1 MAPLSE
7 HEKRQLRLLEAQL
20 HAEDPKFVK
29 TMRTKQS
36 ISLWRRPKLR
46 NAMLAAVGV
55 VLGITG
61 MIIGVVLPTLFVG
74 ISIIGVL
81 TFTIGVFAALW
92 IFQDE
97 TISIPRVKTRN
108 FMANLES
115 RWDER
120 KRNNL

>member
-29 TMRTKQS
+29 TMRTKRS
-36 ISLWRRPKLR
+36 IPLFRRPKAR
-46 NAMLAAVGV
+46 NAILAAIGLLFGTTGLVVGLV
-55 VLGITG
+55 VPGTVGLSLAGLVLFCLGVYFAIAW
-61 MIIGVVLPTLFVG
+61 
-74 ISIIGVL
+74 
-81 TFTIGVFAALW
+81 VFAED
-92 IFQDE
+92 I
-97 TISIPRVKTRN
+97 ISMPKAKTKT
-108 FMANLES
+108 FMANLEA